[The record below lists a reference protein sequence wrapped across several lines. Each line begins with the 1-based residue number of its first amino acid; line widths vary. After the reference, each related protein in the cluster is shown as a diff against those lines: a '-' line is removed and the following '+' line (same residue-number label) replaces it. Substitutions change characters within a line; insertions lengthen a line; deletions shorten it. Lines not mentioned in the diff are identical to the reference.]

1 VWNYAKYNYT
11 GWKGLSG
18 PLRVNRI
25 ANIAF
30 LLQVEKRI
38 KFLNEFATET
48 MPTII
53 GEASEVDHP
62 FNNLR
67 ILPHALAWAM
77 AAVSS
82 RAFHV
87 HKSSGGGS
95 SLLPLVDMCNHSFAP
110 TGRLV
115 QHTSSQSL
123 PVLEVS

>member
-1 VWNYAKYNYT
+1 M
-11 GWKGLSG
+11 L
-18 PLRVNRI
+18 
-25 ANIAF
+25 
-30 LLQVEKRI
+30 KRI
-38 KFLNEFATET
+38 RFLNEFASEA
-48 MPTII
+48 MPDVIAQAPQL
-53 GEASEVDHP
+53 EHP
-62 FNNLR
+62 FNKHQ

-87 HKSSGGGS
+87 HSSGGGS

-115 QHTSSQSL
+115 QHNSSSQSV